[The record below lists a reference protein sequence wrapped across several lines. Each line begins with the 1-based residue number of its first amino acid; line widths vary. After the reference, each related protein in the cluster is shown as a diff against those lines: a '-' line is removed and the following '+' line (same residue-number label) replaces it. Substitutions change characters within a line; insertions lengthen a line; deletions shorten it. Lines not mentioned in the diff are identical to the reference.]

1 MASSSLLKAA
11 TADLLERTRSRR
23 ELAMSV
29 LRGSVAIATLTA
41 GFTFSTL
48 LGQTFTPQHVFRAE
62 QVELLLALTFLFSCM
77 SVLFAGY
84 VIIFVKVRQNAISLR
99 LYLPKSDKRYQD
111 AQIKAARLS
120 TYELALSFA
129 VMVVNS
135 AAFVTMGLA
144 IMAFQKVVGGLIVA
158 VTAQTSL
165 SLLLISCHLFL

>member
-77 SVLFAGY
+77 SVPVRRVCHHLRQSATKCDLSTI
-84 VIIFVKVRQNAISLR
+84 VSSQVRQEVPGRPN
-99 LYLPKSDKRYQD
+99 
-111 AQIKAARLS
+111 
-120 TYELALSFA
+120 
-129 VMVVNS
+129 
-135 AAFVTMGLA
+135 
-144 IMAFQKVVGGLIVA
+144 
-158 VTAQTSL
+158 
-165 SLLLISCHLFL
+165 